1 MSTARTGSSGHA
13 RPRDEATEHIECY
26 ILEKKLPPHAKLPSE
41 RDMCSMWNFNRT
53 TLRSAIKRLIVEGVE
68 TAQQAEYLRACGA
81 DMIQGFYYA
90 RPMPSEQLVTF
101 LQEHAAP
108 QTPSA

>member
-53 TLRSAIKRLIVEGVE
+53 TLRSAIKRLIVEG
-68 TAQQAEYLRACGA
+68 
-81 DMIQGFYYA
+81 
-90 RPMPSEQLVTF
+90 
-101 LQEHAAP
+101 
-108 QTPSA
+108 